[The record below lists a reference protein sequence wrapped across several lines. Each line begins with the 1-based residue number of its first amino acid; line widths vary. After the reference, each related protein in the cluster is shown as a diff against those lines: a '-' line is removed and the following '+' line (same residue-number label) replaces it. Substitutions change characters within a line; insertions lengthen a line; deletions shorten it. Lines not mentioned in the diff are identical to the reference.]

1 MLRVRP
7 LVPPL
12 PPLNNHPIPS
22 TNHLPIPPPPI
33 PSLALAGGLI
43 GAGAAIAPAFA
54 QSAAPAPTPAAA
66 TAPAAQSNWMSLKDV
81 QTKLEA
87 AGYTDFR
94 EIEREKNKYE
104 VKATDPQGQRV
115 ELDVD
120 PVTGDVLKAEVKRA
134 K

>member
-1 MLRVRP
+1 MRATTL
-7 LVPPL
+7 
-12 PPLNNHPIPS
+12 IA
-22 TNHLPIPPPPI
+22 T
-33 PSLALAGGLI
+33 LALTAGII

-54 QSAAPAPTPAAA
+54 QTTAPAATPATA
-66 TAPAAQSNWMSLKDV
+66 TAPAAQSNWLSIKDV
-81 QTKLEA
+81 LGKLEA

-94 EIEREKNKYE
+94 EVERDKNKYE

-120 PVTGDVLKAEVKRA
+120 PVTGDVLKTEVKRA

>member
-1 MLRVRP
+1 MRATTL
-7 LVPPL
+7 
-12 PPLNNHPIPS
+12 IA
-22 TNHLPIPPPPI
+22 T
-33 PSLALAGGLI
+33 LALTAGII

-54 QSAAPAPTPAAA
+54 QTTAPAATPATA
-66 TAPAAQSNWMSLKDV
+66 TAPTAQSNWMSLKDV

-120 PVTGDVLKAEVKRA
+120 PVTGDVLKTEVKRS

>member
-1 MLRVRP
+1 MRATTL
-7 LVPPL
+7 
-12 PPLNNHPIPS
+12 IA
-22 TNHLPIPPPPI
+22 T
-33 PSLALAGGLI
+33 LALTAGII

-54 QSAAPAPTPAAA
+54 QT

-120 PVTGDVLKAEVKRA
+120 PVTGDVLKTEVKRS

>member
-1 MLRVRP
+1 MRATTL
-7 LVPPL
+7 
-12 PPLNNHPIPS
+12 IA
-22 TNHLPIPPPPI
+22 T
-33 PSLALAGGLI
+33 LALTAGII

-54 QSAAPAPTPAAA
+54 QTTAPAATPATATTPAA
-66 TAPAAQSNWMSLKDV
+66 TPAAQSNWMSLKDV

-120 PVTGDVLKAEVKRA
+120 PVTGDVLKTEVKRS

>member
-1 MLRVRP
+1 MRATTL
-7 LVPPL
+7 
-12 PPLNNHPIPS
+12 IA
-22 TNHLPIPPPPI
+22 T
-33 PSLALAGGLI
+33 LALTGGLI

-54 QSAAPAPTPAAA
+54 QNAAPAATPATA
-66 TAPAAQSNWMSLKDV
+66 TAPAAAPNWLSIKDV
-81 QTKLEA
+81 LGKLEA

-120 PVTGDVLKAEVKRA
+120 PVTGDVLKTEVKRS

>member
-1 MLRVRP
+1 MRATTL
-7 LVPPL
+7 
-12 PPLNNHPIPS
+12 IA
-22 TNHLPIPPPPI
+22 T
-33 PSLALAGGLI
+33 LALTAGII
-43 GAGAAIAPAFA
+43 GAGAAIVPAFA
-54 QSAAPAPTPAAA
+54 QTTAPAATPATATAPAAPA
-66 TAPAAQSNWMSLKDV
+66 APAAQSNWMSLKDV

-120 PVTGDVLKAEVKRA
+120 PVTGDVLKTEVKRS

>member
-1 MLRVRP
+1 MRATTL
-7 LVPPL
+7 
-12 PPLNNHPIPS
+12 IA
-22 TNHLPIPPPPI
+22 T
-33 PSLALAGGLI
+33 LALTGGLI
-43 GAGAAIAPAFA
+43 GAGAAIVPAFA
-54 QSAAPAPTPAAA
+54 QNAATTATA

-81 QTKLEA
+81 QAKLEA

-94 EIEREKNKYE
+94 EIERDKNKYE

-120 PVTGDVLKAEVKRA
+120 PVTGDVLKTEVKRS